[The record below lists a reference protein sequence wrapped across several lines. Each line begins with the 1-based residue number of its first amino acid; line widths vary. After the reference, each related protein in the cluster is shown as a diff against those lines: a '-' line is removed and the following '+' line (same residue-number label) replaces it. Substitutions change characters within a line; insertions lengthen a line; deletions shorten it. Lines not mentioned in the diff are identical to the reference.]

1 METADERLDEL
12 RRRKAQ
18 SEAGGG
24 SQRINAQH
32 NRGKMTARERLEM
45 LLDDGSFQ
53 EVDALVEHRCTDFGM
68 EGNVIPG
75 DGVVCGHGTI
85 DGRSQI
91 SSTYNDNGQLLT
103 EDTFTGNEEA
113 PIWNYRRLIEKSYDT
128 YGNLSGST
136 ISTDSDNDGA
146 WNQVLART

>member
-1 METADERLDEL
+1 MKSADERLDEL

-24 SQRINAQH
+24 SQRIDAQH

-68 EGNVIPG
+68 EGNIIPG
-75 DGVVCGHGTI
+75 DGVVCAMGPSMEKPYTVLHRI
-85 DGRSQI
+85 SQ
-91 SSTYNDNGQLLT
+91 SMVEVS
-103 EDTFTGNEEA
+103 A
-113 PIWNYRRLIEKSYDT
+113 KC
-128 YGNLSGST
+128 
-136 ISTDSDNDGA
+136 TD
-146 WNQVLART
+146 

>member
-1 METADERLDEL
+1 MKTADERLEDL

-24 SQRINAQH
+24 SQRIDSQH

-68 EGNVIPG
+68 EFQQFSVSSGGNFHPCDHFPVKFPEIFTRMEIPPYQG
-75 DGVVCGHGTI
+75 GKKNTA
-85 DGRSQI
+85 
-91 SSTYNDNGQLLT
+91 LT
-103 EDTFTGNEEA
+103 VFQEF
-113 PIWNYRRLIEKSYDT
+113 P
-128 YGNLSGST
+128 
-136 ISTDSDNDGA
+136 
-146 WNQVLART
+146 